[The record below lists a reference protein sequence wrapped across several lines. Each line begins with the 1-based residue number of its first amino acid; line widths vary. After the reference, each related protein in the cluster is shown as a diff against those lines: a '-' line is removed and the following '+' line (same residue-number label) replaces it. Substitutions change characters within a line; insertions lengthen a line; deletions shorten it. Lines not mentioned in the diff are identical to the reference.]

1 MSAVIGFREKH
12 DAFIAQTVRD
22 ALLQRL
28 LMGRA
33 REVEGLPELL
43 PEFGL
48 AFASEQFAVLGL
60 RLCGA
65 CRTDGEWSPP
75 PEPDIH
81 GLAARFLRDA
91 PGWDSWDLFQDDVFF
106 AVLCRNGTG
115 GASPLELGQ
124 VLVEKIAPLHPAAV
138 AVSQEKTGMGGLN
151 DGYYEVLEVLGIID
165 MQDLRNTALSY
176 AHLDA
181 ATYQNM
187 DTTFERDRRL
197 INCVLEGDRAGTLTA
212 LSQRAASG
220 ALDGRNTLMLE
231 KRRLLGLVNQM
242 TVEITSGGDA
252 DFLAELDAFRKIMDA
267 PAAEQLSA
275 TFQSVALG
283 LCDYFSHDQAN
294 LGTSRALRIADYVD
308 RHYADPDLSIDAL
321 SGIFK
326 ISPSYLSRIFKRE
339 KGTGV
344 LPYLQSKRISQAMIL
359 LSTTNL
365 KVREIALQVGY
376 LNDQTF
382 ARTFKN
388 VTGCTPSAYREKR
401 H

>member
-1 MSAVIGFREKH
+1 MKIRNKY
-12 DAFIAQTVRD
+12 DAFITQTVRD

-28 LMGRA
+28 LLGRA
-33 REVEGLPELL
+33 REVDGLPELL
-43 PEFGL
+43 MESGL
-48 AFASEQFAVLGL
+48 TFASKQFAVLGV

-65 CRTDGEWSPP
+65 TRSEGAWTPP
-75 PEPDIH
+75 PEPDVH
-81 GLAARFLRDA
+81 GLATGFLRDA
-91 PGWDSWDLFQDDVFF
+91 PGWDSWELFQNDVYI

-115 GASPLELGQ
+115 GAAPLTLGQ
-124 VLVEKIAPLHPAAV
+124 ALVKKIAPLHPVAV
-138 AVSQEKTGMGGLN
+138 AVSQEKTGMGGIN

-176 AHLDA
+176 AQLDA

-197 INCVLEGDRAGTLTA
+197 INCVLEGDRAGALAA
-212 LSQRAASG
+212 LSQRSASG
-220 ALDGRNTLMLE
+220 ALDSRNTLMLE

-242 TVEITSGGDA
+242 TAEITSGGDV

-267 PAAEQLSA
+267 PAAEQLTA
-275 TFQSVALG
+275 TFHSVALG
-283 LCDYFSHDQAN
+283 LCDYFSCAQAD
-294 LGTSRALRIADYVD
+294 LGANRALRIADYVD

-344 LPYLQSKRISQAMIL
+344 LSYLQNKRISKAMVL

-365 KVREIALQVGY
+365 KIREIARQVGY
-376 LNDQTF
+376 LSDQTF

-401 H
+401 R

>member
-1 MSAVIGFREKH
+1 MDIMQKY
-12 DAFIAQTVRD
+12 DPFITQTVRE

-28 LMGRA
+28 LLGRA
-33 REVEGLPELL
+33 REVDALPEHLAA
-43 PEFGL
+43 FGL
-48 AFASEQFAVLGL
+48 NFASEQFAVLGL
-60 RLCGA
+60 RLCDA
-65 CRTDGEWSPP
+65 ARPSAEWTPP

-81 GLAARFLRDA
+81 GLAAGFLRDT
-91 PGWDSWDLFQDDVFF
+91 PGWDAWELFRDDVFF
-106 AVLCRNGTG
+106 TVLCRNGTE
-115 GASPLELGQ
+115 GASPLTLAETLLQ
-124 VLVEKIAPLHPAAV
+124 KLIPLHPVSV

-151 DGYYEVLEVLGIID
+151 DGYYEVMEVLGIID
-165 MQDLRNTALSY
+165 MQSLHNRALSY
-176 AHLDA
+176 AQLDA

-197 INCVLEGDRAGTLTA
+197 INCVLEGDRQGTLNA
-212 LSQRAASG
+212 LAQRAASG
-220 ALDGRNTLMLE
+220 ALDSRNTLMLE

-242 TVEITSGGDA
+242 TAEITSGGDG
-252 DFLAELDAFRKIMDA
+252 DFLTELDAFRKIMNA

-275 TFQSVALG
+275 TFHSVALG
-283 LCDYFSHDQAN
+283 LCDYFSHAQAD
-294 LGTSRALRIADYVD
+294 LGASRALRIADYVD

-321 SGIFK
+321 SAMFK

-344 LPYLQSKRISQAMIL
+344 LPYLQNKRISHAMVL

-365 KVREIALQVGY
+365 KIRQIALQVGY
-376 LNDQTF
+376 LSDQTF

-401 H
+401 N

>member
-1 MSAVIGFREKH
+1 MGTREKY
-12 DAFIAQTVRD
+12 DAFITQTVRD

-28 LMGRA
+28 LQGRA

-48 AFASEQFAVLGL
+48 TFASGQFAVLGV

-65 CRTDGEWSPP
+65 IRSEGEWTPP

-81 GLAARFLRDA
+81 GLAAQFLRDA
-91 PGWDSWDLFQDDVFF
+91 PGWDSWELFQDDVFY
-106 AVLCRNGTG
+106 AVLCRNGAG
-115 GASPLELGQ
+115 GASPQELGRG
-124 VLVEKIAPLHPAAV
+124 VVEKIAPLYPVAV

-151 DGYYEVLEVLGIID
+151 DCYYEVLEVLGIID
-165 MQDLRNTALSY
+165 MQDLCNTALSY
-176 AHLDA
+176 AQLDA

-197 INCVLEGDRAGTLTA
+197 INCVLEGDKAGTLAA
-212 LSQRAASG
+212 LSQRASSG

-242 TVEITSGGDA
+242 TVEITSGGDG

-267 PAAEQLSA
+267 PAAEQLTA
-275 TFQSVALG
+275 TFHSVALG
-283 LCDYFSHDQAN
+283 LCDYFSHAQAN

-344 LPYLQSKRISQAMIL
+344 LPYLQSKRISQAMVL

-365 KVREIALQVGY
+365 KIREIAQQVGY

-382 ARTFKN
+382 VRTFKN
-388 VTGCTPSAYREKR
+388 VTGCTPSAYRERR

>member
-1 MSAVIGFREKH
+1 MKIREKY
-12 DAFIAQTVRD
+12 DAFITQTVRD

-28 LMGRA
+28 LLGRA
-33 REVEGLPELL
+33 REVDGLPELL
-43 PEFGL
+43 PEYGMTFM
-48 AFASEQFAVLGL
+48 SEQFAVLGL

-65 CRTDGEWSPP
+65 GRTAGAWTPP

-81 GLAARFLRDA
+81 GLATGFLRDA
-91 PGWDSWDLFQDDVFF
+91 AGWDAWELFQEDVFF
-106 AVLCRNGTG
+106 SVLCRNGTG
-115 GASPLELGQ
+115 GAAPLELGQ
-124 VLVEKIAPLHPAAV
+124 ALAEKIAPLHPVAV
-138 AVSQEKTGMGGLN
+138 AVSQEKTGMGGIN

-176 AHLDA
+176 TQLDA

-197 INCVLEGDRAGTLTA
+197 INCVLEGDRTGTLAA

-242 TVEITSGGDA
+242 TAEITSSGDA

-267 PAAEQLSA
+267 PAAEQLTA
-275 TFQSVALG
+275 TFHSVALG
-283 LCDYFSHDQAN
+283 LCDYFSHAQAD
-294 LGTSRALRIADYVD
+294 LGASRALRIADYVD

-339 KGTGV
+339 KGLGV
-344 LPYLQSKRISQAMIL
+344 LPYLQGKRIARAMVL

-401 H
+401 R